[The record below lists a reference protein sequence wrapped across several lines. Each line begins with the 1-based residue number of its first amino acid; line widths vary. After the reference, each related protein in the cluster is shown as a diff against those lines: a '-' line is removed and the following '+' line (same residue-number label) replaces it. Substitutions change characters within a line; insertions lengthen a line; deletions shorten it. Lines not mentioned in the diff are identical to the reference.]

1 MTELD
6 LGLKV
11 GVRALLWSMGYS
23 TRVDVQLRGAAPL
36 GTRSAP
42 ESFTDL
48 DVLGVLVGPG
58 HHLSTTIADC
68 KSGTRDKPTSR
79 MFWVRGVADFFGA
92 DYAMLVRQ
100 HEVADAT
107 RQLSDRLNITVL
119 STADLTAM
127 QQLHGPPLKDPTG
140 PLSILFDKVSVEA
153 ALKGFNGIDKKLRP
167 LLDYREFDYWLYD
180 PRDNPIQ
187 MVAHLTDARAK
198 LDPAN
203 PIHLA
208 LFLDLAWL
216 HLVSL
221 VQVCSYV
228 RGAFLNDIDRGIQE
242 YVLGGATG
250 VKEKQNVAEMFD
262 RMKPEGTP
270 PLGYLPPYYQN
281 LRELVTRLLRRPGEM
296 QTALRYAEVA
306 STLMVAR
313 QRIPLTTAFGDD
325 FDPLAAK
332 LVADVCGFLV
342 AACGLDARF
351 RAEARAYLLAEPV
364 T

>member
-1 MTELD
+1 
-6 LGLKV
+6 
-11 GVRALLWSMGYS
+11 MGYS
-23 TRVDVQLRGAAPL
+23 TRVDVQLRGAAPV
-36 GTRSAP
+36 GSRTGP

-79 MFWVRGVADFFGA
+79 MFWARGVADFFGA
-92 DYAMLVRQ
+92 DHAMLVRQ

-107 RQLSDRLNITVL
+107 RQLSGRLNITVL
-119 STADLTAM
+119 STADLAAM
-127 QQLHGPPLKDPTG
+127 QQLHGPALRDPAG
-140 PLSILFDKVSVEA
+140 PLALLFDKSAVEA
-153 ALKGFNGIDKKLRP
+153 AVKGFNGLDKKLRP

-180 PRDNPIQ
+180 QRDNPIQ
-187 MVAHLTDARAK
+187 LVAHLTDAKTK

-203 PIHLA
+203 PVHLA

-216 HLVSL
+216 YLVSL
-221 VQVCSYV
+221 IQLASHV
-228 RGAFLNDIDRGIQE
+228 RGAFVNNVDRGIQE
-242 YVLGGATG
+242 YLLGGATG
-250 VKEKQNVAEMFD
+250 VREKQDMAEMFD

-270 PLGYLPPYYQN
+270 ELGYLPSYYPT
-281 LRELVTRLLRRPGEM
+281 LRELVARLLRRPAEM

-306 STLMVAR
+306 SALMVAR
-313 QRIPLTTAFGDD
+313 KRIPLKIALGGD
-325 FDPLAAK
+325 FDPIAAK

-342 AACGLDARF
+342 AASELDTRF

-364 T
+364 VTT